1 MQRILIWMVGIYG
14 LMAGP
19 VKACSLALVLAVD
32 VSASIDQGEFE
43 FQTYGLAD
51 ALLDPEVADVL
62 VQHQVALSVVQWSGA
77 GEEELSVPWRR
88 MLTYDEV
95 RAFSNRVRALPRAW
109 VGSNTAVGDAIAF
122 SVEQFSAVPDCGRK
136 VIDVSGDGA
145 SNAGTDTGSE
155 RSNAQDMGIEINGIA
170 IDIHGV
176 SITEYY
182 RRFVITKNGFVITSR
197 GFSDYPRSIREKLL
211 KELIKPGS

>member
-14 LMAGP
+14 LMVGP
-19 VKACSLALVLAVD
+19 VKACSLALLLAVD

-95 RAFSNRVRALPRAW
+95 RVFSERVRALPRAW

-122 SVEQFSAVPDCGRK
+122 SVEQFSGVPDCGRK

>member
-1 MQRILIWMVGIYG
+1 MQRILIWMAGIYG
-14 LMAGP
+14 LMAAP
-19 VKACSLALVLAVD
+19 AKACSLALLLAVD

-43 FQTYGLAD
+43 FQTHGLAD

-62 VQHQVALSVVQWSGA
+62 VQHQVALSVMQWSGA

-95 RAFSNRVRALPRAW
+95 RTFSERVRAVPRAW
-109 VGSNTAVGDAIAF
+109 EGSNTAVGDAIAF
-122 SVEQFSAVPDCGRK
+122 AVEQFAAVPDCGRM

-145 SNAGTDTGSE
+145 SNAGIDTGSE
-155 RSNAQDMGIEINGIA
+155 RSNAQDRGIEINGIA